1 MRSSIIITSV
11 ALLVAPVFA
20 RGPWAGGI
28 DMNEACR
35 MQLGE
40 NGEAYSVGDSGS
52 DWRCRVKVPTAA
64 NVDTNSYCNKKYG
77 NNAYSDPQGGKKYDW
92 GCYFPN

>member
-40 NGEAYSVGDSGS
+40 NGEA
-52 DWRCRVKVPTAA
+52 
-64 NVDTNSYCNKKYG
+64 
-77 NNAYSDPQGGKKYDW
+77 
-92 GCYFPN
+92 